1 MNWILLK
8 EIVQKP
14 VKFFDLFKEG
24 RYATSLLWIAKD
36 IFWIDF
42 DVWIREN
49 HMLDVHNG
57 RTDCDF
63 PDCNCHGF
71 EK

>member
-24 RYATSLLWIAKD
+24 RYATSLL
-36 IFWIDF
+36 
-42 DVWIREN
+42 
-49 HMLDVHNG
+49 
-57 RTDCDF
+57 
-63 PDCNCHGF
+63 
-71 EK
+71 